1 MHPKILE
8 FPNKLF
14 YNNKIKSVINENE
27 MSKEEIINNMPFLN
41 KKIPLL
47 FYHFN
52 SNEEITPNRSYKN
65 ESEAEIIFQ
74 IISKLIKLKVEIKN
88 IGIITP
94 YNGQKAL
101 IRRFFESFDD
111 LKDIQIESVDGF
123 QGQEKDFIIVSTVRN
138 NSYGNIGFL
147 KSKRRLNVTLTR
159 AKYGMIILGNCECLS
174 KKNEMWKELINYYD
188 NNNLIGCGDFNN
200 LKNIILIKMK
210 IIMIKRM
217 VIKLNLILIKY

>member
-1 MHPKILE
+1 ML
-8 FPNKLF
+8 
-14 YNNKIKSVINENE
+14 
-27 MSKEEIINNMPFLN
+27 KEEIINNMPFLN

-47 FYHFN
+47 FYHVN

-74 IISKLIKLKVEIKN
+74 LIPKLIKLKVEIKN

-174 KKNEMWKELINYYD
+174 KKNEMWKELINYYN
-188 NNNLIGCGDFNN
+188 NNNLIECGDFNN
-200 LKNIILIKMK
+200 
-210 IIMIKRM
+210 
-217 VIKLNLILIKY
+217 